1 MIYNAVE
8 SLKDFPNCQNIKK
21 LKDRNDYRLRIGNW
35 RVFFTESAQIMYI
48 EEIKKRD
55 EHTY

>member
-1 MIYNAVE
+1 V
-8 SLKDFPNCQNIKK
+8 KK
-21 LKDRNDYRLRIGNW
+21 LKNRNDYRFRVGNW
-35 RVFFTESAQIMYI
+35 RVFFTDSLKILYI